1 MPVGIVKAGSYNS
14 VFGSDYHSYSK
25 ELLTWINISTGMTPK
40 DLAKLQSVHAVIL
53 SVFPLPIWNF
63 ELNTKSSILL
73 WPICTEK
80 VFIILK
86 EDDLLVLRVPEI
98 QGSFNRSKD
107 RFPLAVNIL
116 VCDVSHLLLL
126 WISWFVVSYLLLLW
140 PICTEKVFIILK
152 EDDLLVL
159 RVLEIQGSFNRSKD
173 GFPLAVNILVCD
185 VSHLLLLWY
194 ILVWA
199 VSYMLLL
206 WISWFVVSYLL
217 LLWPICTEKVFIILK
232 EDDLLV
238 LRVPEIQ
245 GSFNR
250 SKDGFPLAV
259 NILVC
264 DVSHL
269 LLLWYILVW
278 AVRYLLLLWISW
290 FVVSYLLLLWPV
302 CTEKVFIILKED
314 DLLVLRVLEIQGV
327 L

>member
-1 MPVGIVKAGSYNS
+1 MKEDDLLVLRVLEIQGSFNRSKDGFPSAVNILVCDVSHLLLLWYILVWAVRYLLLLWIS
-14 VFGSDYHSYSK
+14 WFVVSY
-25 ELLTWINISTGMTPK
+25 LL
-40 DLAKLQSVHAVIL
+40 
-53 SVFPLPIWNF
+53 
-63 ELNTKSSILL
+63 LL

-86 EDDLLVLRVPEI
+86 EDDLMMWVI
-98 QGSFNRSKD
+98 CFC
-107 RFPLAVNIL
+107 
-116 VCDVSHLLLL
+116 CD
-126 WISWFVVSYLLLLW
+126 ISWFELCVTCYWFVLSYLLLLW

-199 VSYMLLL
+199 VRYLLLL

-238 LRVPEIQ
+238 LRILEIQ

-264 DVSHL
+264 DVSYL
-269 LLLWYILVW
+269 LLLWISRFALWIFNSFAFAVNILVC
-278 AVRYLLLLWISW
+278 AVRYLLLLSISW
-290 FVVSYLLLLWPV
+290 FVLSYLLLLWQ
-302 CTEKVFIILKED
+302 LWA
-314 DLLVLRVLEIQGV
+314 RV
-327 L
+327 